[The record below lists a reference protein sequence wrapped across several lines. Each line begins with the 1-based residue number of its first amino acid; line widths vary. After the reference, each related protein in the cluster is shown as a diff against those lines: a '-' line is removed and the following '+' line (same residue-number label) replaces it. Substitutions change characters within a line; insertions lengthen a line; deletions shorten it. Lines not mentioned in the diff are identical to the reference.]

1 MEGIVFPYCPYLPLP
16 PRPWQPSFFMDEFPV
31 AVSLQDFFRYYSMK
45 DKTEYRVYNAELE
58 TKRDLIK
65 KGKGLRGGRGR
76 KERKS

>member
-1 MEGIVFPYCPYLPLP
+1 MN
-16 PRPWQPSFFMDEFPV
+16 EFSV

-65 KGKGLRGGRGR
+65 KGEGLRGGRGR
-76 KERKS
+76 KKRKS